1 MIVLYVILVLGG
13 GYAEGYCLS
22 NDYEQSV
29 GRVFQ
34 QIVRM
39 LVVADRLPPLPRF
52 RVGRVS
58 FCPIVGIDGAVR
70 RAGRCILWAPSRQPI
85 TRRRTHHHVLF

>member
-13 GYAEGYCLS
+13 SYAEGYCLS

-39 LVVADRLPPLPRF
+39 LDPRRTKQSRLGEDHCEQDRLSVDRRDHHADRF
-52 RVGRVS
+52 
-58 FCPIVGIDGAVR
+58 
-70 RAGRCILWAPSRQPI
+70 
-85 TRRRTHHHVLF
+85 